1 MKTGRYDRYK
11 VGIITL
17 SDKGSQG
24 LREDK
29 SGPAIRQMLEA
40 DGRNPD
46 GVDSDIG
53 DSSESRYQV
62 VEELLLPDEPE
73 QLKAAL
79 IRMSDENGLDLILTT
94 GGTGFSPRDRT
105 PEATMEVATRNA
117 PGIAEYMRAKSF
129 EITPKAML
137 SRGVSVIRNATLI
150 INLPGSPKAV
160 RENLGFILPAL
171 DHGLDILLGRDGE
184 CGSEAAG
191 SAHAAGST
199 HAAESAHAAGGS
211 KHQDAAGNAH
221 AAGKPERPLREVSF
235 IDAGTA
241 RWLREEAPEDG
252 LCLKRFH
259 ADYELEGVCGW
270 KTGDRVEI
278 TGPAGEKL
286 EFEVTITGKKCFPEC
301 SLLQRTGE
309 SCPLAAGVA
318 FGRSVSVEK

>member
-1 MKTGRYDRYK
+1 MKNAKYK

-79 IRMSDENGLDLILTT
+79 IRMSDEDGLDLILTT

-184 CGSEAAG
+184 CGSETAG
-191 SAHAAGST
+191 SG
-199 HAAESAHAAGGS
+199 HAAERA
-211 KHQDAAGNAH
+211 
-221 AAGKPERPLREVSF
+221 ERQLREVSF
-235 IDAGTA
+235 IDTETA

-259 ADYELEGVCGW
+259 ADYELDGVCGW

-278 TGPAGEKL
+278 SGPNGEKL
-286 EFEVTITGKKCFPEC
+286 QFEVTITGKKCFPEC
-301 SLLQRTGE
+301 GLLQRTGE
-309 SCPLAAGVA
+309 KCPLVAGVA
-318 FGRSVSVEK
+318 FGRRVSVEK

>member
-1 MKTGRYDRYK
+1 MKADRYDRYDRYK

-24 LREDK
+24 LREDQ

-40 DGRNPD
+40 DG
-46 GVDSDIG
+46 GDSDG
-53 DSSESRYQV
+53 CGTKDNGTDDRGQKGSRYQV

-79 IRMSDENGLDLILTT
+79 IRMSDEDGLDLILTT

-184 CGSEAAG
+184 CGSETAG
-191 SAHAAGST
+191 SGY
-199 HAAESAHAAGGS
+199 AAERA
-211 KHQDAAGNAH
+211 
-221 AAGKPERPLREVSF
+221 ERQLREVSF
-235 IDAGTA
+235 IDTEIA

-259 ADYELEGVCGW
+259 ADYELDGVCGW

-278 TGPAGEKL
+278 SGPNGEKL
-286 EFEVTITGKKCFPEC
+286 QFEVTITGKQCFPEC
-301 SLLQRTGE
+301 RLLQRTGE
-309 SCPLAAGVA
+309 KCPLAAGAA
-318 FGRSVSVEK
+318 FGRRVSVEK

>member
-40 DGRNPD
+40 D
-46 GVDSDIG
+46 SC
-53 DSSESRYQV
+53 RYQV
-62 VEELLLPDEPE
+62 VEEILLPDEPE

-79 IRMSDENGLDLILTT
+79 IRMSDEDDLDLILTT
-94 GGTGFSPRDRT
+94 GGTGFSPRDWT

-184 CGSEAAG
+184 CGSN
-191 SAHAAGST
+191 AAGST
-199 HAAESAHAAGGS
+199 HVAGSAHAAGGS
-211 KHQDAAGNAH
+211 KHQDAAGSAH
-221 AAGKPERPLREVSF
+221 AAGKPERPLREISF
-235 IDAGTA
+235 IDSETA

-309 SCPLAAGVA
+309 RCQLAAGVA
-318 FGRSVSVEK
+318 FGRRTAGEK